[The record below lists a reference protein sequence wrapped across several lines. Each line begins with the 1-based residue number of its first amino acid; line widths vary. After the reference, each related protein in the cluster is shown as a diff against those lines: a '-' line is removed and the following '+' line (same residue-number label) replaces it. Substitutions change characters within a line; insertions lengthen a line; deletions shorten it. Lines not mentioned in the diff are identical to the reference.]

1 MKQPDAKP
9 CVLVVDADLATQK
22 SCLEAIG
29 ESGFEALGL
38 NDGQALLRAME
49 NKFQKVRPAFLL
61 IDVSLPMFSGF
72 ELIRRFQNHYERL
85 KIPIFLM
92 SKYESNEDKL
102 EATSAG
108 AQALLVKPVSKVAFM
123 QAVEKVRMKDLKG
136 EITTIALSK
145 D

>member
-1 MKQPDAKP
+1 
-9 CVLVVDADLATQK
+9 
-22 SCLEAIG
+22 
-29 ESGFEALGL
+29 
-38 NDGQALLRAME
+38 
-49 NKFQKVRPAFLL
+49 
-61 IDVSLPMFSGF
+61 MFSGF